1 MVRRVRSRITGMST
15 ITFDSSYITMD
26 SEIYT
31 MDNAVAGSG
40 STYDGTVNTPV
51 GIGNYS
57 WGKLQTKS
65 KLQNNYKFYGGNG
78 IGVGETST
86 SATGIHTSSIVR
98 RFEPLRS
105 INYIV

>member
-1 MVRRVRSRITGMST
+1 
-15 ITFDSSYITMD
+15 MD
-26 SEIYT
+26 NEIYT
-31 MDNAVAGSG
+31 MDNSVVGSG
-40 STYDGTVNTPV
+40 NSYAGDITTPL

-65 KLQNNYKFYGGNG
+65 KLQNNYKFYGANG
-78 IGVGETST
+78 IGVGEYST
-86 SATGIHTSSIVR
+86 TGENADDETIIIEHSATGIHTSSIVR